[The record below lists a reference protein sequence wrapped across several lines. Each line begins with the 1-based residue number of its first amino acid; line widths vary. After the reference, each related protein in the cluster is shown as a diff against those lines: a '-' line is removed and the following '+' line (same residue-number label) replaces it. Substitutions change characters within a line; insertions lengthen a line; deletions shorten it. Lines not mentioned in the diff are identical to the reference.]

1 MEFETSHQE
10 NQAGSRKKHS
20 MVQGLPWPFMGLI
33 MVLVLIMLLVG
44 DGQYDCHAWS
54 IQYSSSSYCMIGLAR
69 DCL

>member
-33 MVLVLIMLLVG
+33 MVLVLIMLLVMVNTTAMH
-44 DGQYDCHAWS
+44 GQYS
-54 IQYSSSSYCMIGLAR
+54 TVVVLTV
-69 DCL
+69 